1 MSIPHSQA
9 ENDEMR
15 GRSDR
20 SLLRR
25 FRRGEEDA
33 ATELYLRYAKRLR
46 GLARNQ
52 TSDELAAR
60 FDPEDIVQSVFRTF
74 FRRAAQ
80 GHYSIP
86 DGEELW
92 KLFLIIALNKV
103 RAAGAYHRAAKRD
116 VQMTSA
122 MGQLEPL
129 PSTEGWRNEDAYRVL
144 RIVIDDLLSQ
154 LPPAQRKIVR
164 LRFDRHDVANIA
176 RMTQRSKRSVERILQ
191 RFRKQLSDVIDEESH
206 GGGN

>member
-1 MSIPHSQA
+1 VIDPRSPA
-9 ENDEMR
+9 DNDEMR
-15 GRSDR
+15 ERSDR

-52 TSDELAAR
+52 TAGELAVR
-60 FDPEDIVQSVFRTF
+60 FDADDIVQSVFRTF

-80 GHYSIP
+80 GQYNIP

-103 RAAGAYHRAAKRD
+103 RAAGAYNRAGKRD
-116 VQMTSA
+116 VRMT
-122 MGQLEPL
+122 MPGGEFERF
-129 PSTEGWRNEDAYRVL
+129 PSKDDWRDEDAYRIL
-144 RIVIDDLLSQ
+144 RIVVDDLLRT
-154 LPPAQRKIVR
+154 LPPTHRKIVR
-164 LRFDRHDVANIA
+164 LRFDCHQIDDIA
-176 RMTQRSKRSVERILQ
+176 RLAQRSKRSVERILQ
-191 RFRKQLSDVIDEESH
+191 GFRQRLSDVIDEESQV
-206 GGGN
+206 GEG